1 MNDMS
6 EKKMVEGY
14 RQRKHNV
21 KNRRWTGPWWMNRI
35 VWKTEEWKLRTL
47 SFSLSFFKLYWL
59 VELLS
64 LPGRAK
70 GRFYH
75 NVTCLKWLKA
85 RIQTGDYV

>member
-1 MNDMS
+1 
-6 EKKMVEGY
+6 
-14 RQRKHNV
+14 
-21 KNRRWTGPWWMNRI
+21 MNRI

-75 NVTCLKWLKA
+75 NITCLKWLKA
-85 RIQTGDYV
+85 RIQTGTYV